1 MGHGVDGPALAGP
14 EGGVGWR
21 LSVWPRT
28 VGPKRGGGTL
38 PKQNEGQLVKIIG
51 LLKRRK
57 SFAGKGMR
65 SE

>member
-1 MGHGVDGPALAGP
+1 VDGPALAGP